1 MARARTTAR
10 KRALNTLYEA
20 DEKGEEI
27 IDLLDERLAYPGAQ
41 TPLPPYAQEI
51 VRGVASH
58 RRTVDKALEERSE
71 GWDVKRMHV
80 LDRNIARMAAW
91 EIIYNDDVPAKVA
104 IDEALTLAKAY
115 SDDEAPHFLHGLL
128 SAIERDAG
136 QIRLEET
143 EWEQE
148 RARLAAREADK
159 AQEAEAETVGEAE
172 SSQETDQTERDEPA
186 AGRTDGN
193 PAQGAGEIAGEE
205 SEPETQK

>member
-27 IDLLDERLAYPGAQ
+27 VDLLDERLAYPGAQ

-58 RRTVDKALEERSE
+58 RRTVDKALEEHSE

-128 SAIERDAG
+128 SAIERDAE
-136 QIRLEET
+136 QIRLEEAD
-143 EWEQE
+143 WEQE
-148 RARLAAREADK
+148 QARLAAQKAEEAAETETVETVEEGESTQEADQ
-159 AQEAEAETVGEAE
+159 ANRAEQDG
-172 SSQETDQTERDEPA
+172 QDEPA
-186 AGRTDGN
+186 EE
-193 PAQGAGEIAGEE
+193 AGELADEE
-205 SEPETQK
+205 GEPENRN